1 MRSAPAVWASAL
13 RVGAFL
19 FLLLQACLA
28 AATPLVLEQAR
39 LLGPEGGQVQLPRPP
54 GPVAQELQFRFDH
67 AGGEREAAALWLTSP
82 CGVQTVRVNG
92 VTLLQDDTGLPCR
105 GPQLLALP
113 VGLLGEQGN
122 VLELRQAALVQTPF
136 SLARTE
142 RLAAPQIGRW
152 AELRQQHRALVW
164 QRAGLTLGAAGLL
177 AGLALALALLGLT
190 HRWERRL
197 LLGATALLAWA
208 LLLGAEWQVWLPRD
222 HADLLRGLLLGLCC
236 AGWLLLLGRQ
246 LGWRHV
252 RLDFLALLLA
262 LALPWLPWALAGSPM
277 ALTLQAGLLALWAL
291 ALALVSGGFVWHR
304 LRLWWH
310 GEARWLALREEW
322 HGTWLPALT
331 SLGLLACL
339 LAWAQT
345 QRSPAVPW
353 VTLGLG
359 LAGLSQLFGFAQAR
373 RQAEQR
379 LVSNDERWQDRLVDF
394 ERQQRALSEQHLEQ
408 VTERER
414 KRIAADLHDDLGAKL
429 LTIVHTSESERISTL
444 AREALEEMRLSVR
457 GLTGKPVQL
466 LDAVGDW
473 RAEVVSRLTQA
484 NIEAEW
490 VSLSEDVSYT
500 LPARAYV
507 QTTRII
513 REAISNIIKHS
524 GATRCTVRCQVSED
538 DFQVILQDNGN
549 GIPSALDGRLD
560 KGHGMASMK
569 SRAKQM
575 QGQCLVESGPGWGT
589 LIRLS
594 IPL

>member
-1 MRSAPAVWASAL
+1 MRSAPSVWASVR

-19 FLLLQACLA
+19 FLLLNAWLA
-28 AATPLVLEQAR
+28 GAAPLVLEQAR
-39 LLGPEGGQVQLPRPP
+39 LLGGQGAPVQLPRAP
-54 GPVAQELQFRFDH
+54 GPVAQDLQFRFDYR
-67 AGGEREAAALWLTSP
+67 GGERVAAALWLASP
-82 CGVQTVRVNG
+82 CGVRSVRVNG
-92 VTLLQDDTGLPCR
+92 VVLLEDGAGLPCR
-105 GPQLLALP
+105 GPLLLALP
-113 VGLLGEQGN
+113 IGLLGEQGN
-122 VLELRQAALVQTPF
+122 LLELRQQSLDPTPF
-136 SLARTE
+136 SLGRAE
-142 RLAAPQIGRW
+142 RLDAPQIGPW
-152 AELRQQHRALVW
+152 DELLGLHRSLVW
-164 QRAGLTLGAAGLL
+164 QRAGLALGAAGVL
-177 AGLALALALLGLT
+177 AGLALALGLMGLM

-208 LLLGAEWQVWLPRD
+208 LLLVAEWQVWLPRD

-246 LGWRHV
+246 LGWRHT
-252 RLDFLALLLA
+252 RLDAAALLLA
-262 LALPWLPWALAGSPM
+262 VTLPWLPWSLGQAPA
-277 ALTLQAGLLALWAL
+277 AATLQGAVLGLWAA
-291 ALALVSGGFVWHR
+291 ALALVSLGFMVHR
-304 LRLWWH
+304 LRQWRH
-310 GEARWLALREEW
+310 AGEGLRAWREQA
-322 HGTWLPALT
+322 HGTLLPVLT

-345 QRSPAVPW
+345 HRSPAVPW
-353 VTLGLG
+353 VTLGLA
-359 LAGLSQLFGFAQAR
+359 LAGLSQLLGFAQAR
-373 RQAEQR
+373 LQAEQR
-379 LVSNDERWQDRLVDF
+379 LVTNDQRWQERLVEF
-394 ERQQRALSEQHLEQ
+394 ERQQRTLSDQHLEQ

-490 VSLSEDVSYT
+490 ISLAEDVSYT

-513 REAISNIIKHS
+513 RESISNIIKHS
-524 GATRCTVRCQVSED
+524 GATRCTVRCQVLDD
-538 DFQVILQDNGN
+538 DFQVILQDNGH
-549 GIPSALDGRLD
+549 GISSALDGRLD

-569 SRAKQM
+569 ARAKQM